1 MPVEFTALINRCVSI
16 PGWLALVLFG
26 CLAGLDLAKA
36 QVTADTMTLRHLGLS
51 RERAAN
57 QPRREDDQAIVNG
70 WPMYRTERGQT
81 AFNTAMATLAA
92 TDVEAPAA
100 ATFKGCDGLLCQL
113 ALPAIDTDGWMAP
126 GRLWTSPSSYVL
138 VVRSPRQRDFRRRS
152 VMNMRYFVMHEFH
165 NSSRNTDVFDTVSSH
180 SGSVFVPLYL
190 SKTQQDARGR
200 SFVML
205 VQVAPIDVVS
215 VHASNMGSEG
225 PGVEIA
231 LNSGD
236 TLEPLQ
242 GLGAMLAAKMA
253 KAFQPRLS
261 VVNHRGEEGRS
272 ALRTYEAHARA
283 ATSAGARFAVPFSP
297 AAAQKIATV
306 TGRFE
311 TLVARRGGSVPI
323 AVAKRSFVPR
333 QELADPAIEIP
344 SLAMAAVAPRAT
356 FLGRN
361 TEPDVA
367 AEATKPKLLAPPQL
381 AQRPNRAWSWSWP
394 WSKPAS
400 ELTPQPVGR

>member
-1 MPVEFTALINRCVSI
+1 VEFIALMVRRIHAAS
-16 PGWLALVLFG
+16 WLAIVLIGGLVDPG
-26 CLAGLDLAKA
+26 LAVA
-36 QVTADTMTLRHLGLS
+36 QVTVDTLTSRHLGLS

-57 QPRREDDQAIVNG
+57 QPRREEDQSIVNG
-70 WPMYRTERGQT
+70 WPLYRTERGQI
-81 AFNTAMATLAA
+81 AFNAAMATLAA

-100 ATFKGCDGLLCQL
+100 AAFKDCDGLLCQL
-113 ALPAIDTDGWMAP
+113 ALPAIDADGWIAA
-126 GRLWTSPSSYVL
+126 GRLWVSPSSYVL

-152 VMNMRYFVMHEFH
+152 IMNMRYFVMHEFH

-205 VQVAPIDVVS
+205 VQVAPVDVVS

-231 LNSGD
+231 LNTAD
-236 TLEPLQ
+236 ALEPLQ
-242 GLGAMLAAKMA
+242 GLGAMLAATMA

-272 ALRTYEAHARA
+272 ALKTYEAHARVS
-283 ATSAGARFAVPFSP
+283 TSAVSRFKVPFTPASP
-297 AAAQKIATV
+297 QKIASA
-306 TGRFE
+306 TGRFDM
-311 TLVARRGGSVPI
+311 LVARRGATLPI
-323 AVAKRSFVPR
+323 AVAKRGFVPR
-333 QELADPAIEIP
+333 QERDDPAIEIP
-344 SLAMAAVAPRAT
+344 PLAMAVAPTRAT
-356 FLGRN
+356 FLGRKADPQ
-361 TEPDVA
+361 TA
-367 AEATKPKLLAPPQL
+367 ANGKKPTLLAPPQL
-381 AQRPNRAWSWSWP
+381 AERPNRAWNWSWP

-400 ELTPQPVGR
+400 ALVPQPVDR